1 MRFIKKSISKKCR
14 GQNFASIINIM
25 DGTVNPKSR
34 ATKFEKSYLTVWAKF
49 SKYLKLLNKVKF
61 KV

>member
-14 GQNFASIINIM
+14 GQNFASINIM

-34 ATKFEKSYLTVWAKF
+34 ATKFE
-49 SKYLKLLNKVKF
+49 NHI
-61 KV
+61 